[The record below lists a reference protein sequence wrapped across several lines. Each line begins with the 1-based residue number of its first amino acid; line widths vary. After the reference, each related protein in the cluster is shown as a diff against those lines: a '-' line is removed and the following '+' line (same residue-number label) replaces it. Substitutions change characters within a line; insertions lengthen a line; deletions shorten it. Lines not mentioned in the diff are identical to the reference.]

1 MVSGFRSHG
10 GNGEA
15 FSFYHDGDRRQMW
28 DSNGSVTFENGSNV
42 PQMYIGPTGK
52 VGINTSSP
60 ATVTGGIH
68 AVHNASE
75 GTPTAIGDEVGI
87 LQRNFN
93 SAQSVAL
100 SLISGTASTS
110 SIYFGDKD
118 DIDVGKLAWSNSSNS
133 FSFNGDTSF
142 SGKIIA
148 LAHGA
153 EGGHLTLR
161 AQSGGAK
168 QYGLDVDSTN
178 NFRLI
183 GQDDS
188 TSANGFVILM
198 SDASGN
204 IMIGGSNSRPA
215 EFSHPKGISF
225 RGDIGQG
232 QFSTDGQI
240 PLILNRD
247 TNDGDIIYGL
257 REGAVAIRL
266 GGYGGA
272 GYIGSALGGI
282 MFNGTDIEPT
292 TGASARSNNTISLGS
307 DNYKFRDG
315 KFANEVKAGI
325 ISAGWHSWGTSQA
338 IFGQDRYNIREL
350 NNLFYSANTRFSGH
364 GTSSNVH
371 AAMFNGN
378 FDSGYTFAAN
388 TTTVVEIDSGYSLT
402 YPAGQHYIS
411 FYHVYNQFTSISI
424 QQYHSAGTYSGQWRA
439 CGTAT
444 DFRGSAG
451 SGGRVLRIE
460 GAGNNYVRKWRMTVV
475 TGSTSVNVTDW
486 SHYLTRAAGADN
498 REYMPNHVGAQVTHS
513 MTFRNS
519 AKTVVGSIGVSNTAT
534 AFNQTSDYRLKENV
548 TPITSAAESV
558 KLLNPVK
565 FNFIEDETN
574 TLIDGFLAHEV
585 SSIVPEAVTGEK
597 DAVEPD
603 ELYLESDPL
612 PEGVSIGDVKIAGG
626 AVDPQ
631 QLDYTKLIPMLT
643 AALQEA
649 LARIEVLENQ

>member
-1 MVSGFRSHG
+1 MTLTQTGNLGIGVTSPNQPLEVNGNIGFSKGTNASRYLLVEGADATWAGHVNIQAGFGSTAAGGAVKLYAQAHATYPG
-10 GNGEA
+10 SVWIGRGAGAAGDIMFGNGGTGPSSGSQIQMQLTSA
-15 FSFYHDGDRRQMW
+15 GDLLIGNTTVQPSSNHSNQAGFGYDTSTAQLQIASTTNNAQMEL
-28 DSNGSVTFENGSNV
+28 S
-42 PQMYIGPTGK
+42 
-52 VGINTSSP
+52 
-60 ATVTGGIH
+60 
-68 AVHNASE
+68 
-75 GTPTAIGDEVGI
+75 
-87 LQRNFN
+87 RN
-93 SAQSVAL
+93 SANDGNW
-100 SLISGTASTS
+100 IT
-110 SIYFGDKD
+110 F
-118 DIDVGKLAWSNSSNS
+118 
-133 FSFNGDTSF
+133 
-142 SGKIIA
+142 
-148 LAHGA
+148 
-153 EGGHLTLR
+153 R
-161 AQSGGAK
+161 K
-168 QYGLDVDSTN
+168 Q
-178 NFRLI
+178 
-183 GQDDS
+183 
-188 TSANGFVILM
+188 
-198 SDASGN
+198 GN
-204 IMIGGSNSRPA
+204 ILGNIG
-215 EFSHPKGISF
+215 
-225 RGDIGQG
+225 
-232 QFSTDGQI
+232 T
-240 PLILNRD
+240 
-247 TNDGDIIYGL
+247 
-257 REGAVAIRL
+257 
-266 GGYGGA
+266 YGGTL
-272 GYIGSALGGI
+272 YIGSVNGGI

-292 TGASARSNNTISLGS
+292 TGGTARSNNTVSLGS

-315 KFANEVKAGI
+315 KFANEVSAGM

-350 NNLFYSANTRFSGH
+350 NNLFYSANTRFSGY

-371 AAMFNGN
+371 AAMFDGDFN
-378 FDSGYTFAAN
+378 SGYTFAAN
-388 TTTVVEIDSGYSLT
+388 TTTVVEIDSGYQLT
-402 YPAGQHYIS
+402 YPAGYHNIS

-424 QQYHSAGTYSGQWRA
+424 EQYHSAGTYNGQWRA

-451 SGGRVLRIE
+451 SGGRVLKIE
-460 GAGNNYVRKWRMTVV
+460 GAGNNYVRKWRMTIV
-475 TGSTSVNVTDW
+475 TGSASVNVTDW
-486 SHYLTRAAGADN
+486 SHYLTRASGADN

-649 LARIEVLENQ
+649 LDRIEVLENQ